1 MTMPP
6 RNTMNSSWTSRERA
20 LLALLS
26 ALRARGYRFV
36 TPTPLTHGRVIARED
51 KRGARSLIDIF
62 GWSLPFAADAID
74 PEIWQL
80 MRAAEVL
87 REHTI
92 GWRSTIRVS
101 NLDGQLYLHSAYPT
115 DAADAV
121 FFGPDTYRFCNF
133 IAAELS
139 ALPQSREGFRIADIG
154 CGSGAGGIVAAR
166 FLLKP
171 AVLLT
176 DINPSA
182 LLLAR
187 VNAAAAHIAVETL
200 QSDVLAQ
207 VPGRFD
213 LLISNPPYLNDD
225 QQRAYRHGGG
235 ALGFDLSLRIA
246 EQALQRM
253 NTGGKLMLYTGVA
266 IVAGEDPFLRAL
278 KPLLAQSN
286 CDWRYREIDPDV
298 FGEEL
303 DRPCYRNADRIA
315 AVGLVAIKNA

>member
-1 MTMPP
+1 MTP
-6 RNTMNSSWTSRERA
+6 RERA

-26 ALRARGYRFV
+26 ALHARSYRFV
-36 TPTPLTHGRVIARED
+36 TPTPLTHGRIVARDD
-51 KRGARSLIDIF
+51 KRSAQSLIDIF
-62 GWSLPFAADAID
+62 GWSLPFTAAAID

-87 REHTI
+87 REQTD
-92 GWRSTIRVS
+92 GWRSTVRVS
-101 NLDGQLYLHSAYPT
+101 SLDGQLYLHSAYPT
-115 DAADAV
+115 EAADAV

-139 ALPQSREGFRIADIG
+139 AFPQSKEGLRIADIG

-166 FLLKP
+166 FLVKP
-171 AVLLT
+171 QVLLT

-187 VNAAAAHIAVETL
+187 VNAAAANIAVETL

-207 VPGRFD
+207 VPGTFD

-246 EQALQRM
+246 ERALQRL
-253 NTGGKLMLYTGVA
+253 NANGKLLLYTGVA

-278 KPLLAQSN
+278 KPLLAQAN
-286 CDWRYREIDPDV
+286 CDWRYRELDPDV

-303 DRPCYRNADRIA
+303 ERPYYRNADRIA
-315 AVGLVAIKNA
+315 AVGLVATQNA

>member
-1 MTMPP
+1 MTP
-6 RNTMNSSWTSRERA
+6 RERA

-26 ALRARGYRFV
+26 GLRACGYRFV
-36 TPTPLTHGRVIARED
+36 TPTPLTHGRVISREH
-51 KRGARSLIDIF
+51 KRSAQSLVDIF
-62 GWSLPFAADAID
+62 GWSLPFAADAVD

-87 REHTI
+87 CEQAD
-92 GWRSTIRVS
+92 GWRSTVRVS
-101 NLDGQLYLHSAYPT
+101 SLDDQLYLHSAYPT
-115 DAADAV
+115 AAADAV

-133 IAAELS
+133 IAAELRAS
-139 ALPQSREGFRIADIG
+139 SQLKEGLRMADIG
-154 CGSGAGGIVAAR
+154 CGSGAGGIFAAR
-166 FLLKP
+166 FLVKP
-171 AVLLT
+171 QVLLT
-176 DINPSA
+176 DINPAA

-187 VNAAAAHIAVETL
+187 VNAGAANIAVETL
-200 QSDVLAQ
+200 RSDVLAQ

-246 EQALQRM
+246 EQALQRL
-253 NTGGKLMLYTGVA
+253 NAGGRFLLYTGVA
-266 IVAGEDPFLRAL
+266 IVAGEDPFLQAL

-315 AVGLVAIKNA
+315 AVGLVATKESREDG